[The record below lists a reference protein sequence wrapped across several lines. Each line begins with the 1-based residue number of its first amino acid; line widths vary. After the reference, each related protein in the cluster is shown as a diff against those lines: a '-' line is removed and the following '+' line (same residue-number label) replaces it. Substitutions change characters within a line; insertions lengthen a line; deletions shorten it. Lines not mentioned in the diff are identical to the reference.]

1 MRISVQAMIIIFLFV
16 YGFDTEPL
24 GFLCIHVGQQISN
37 LLEYIEL

>member
-24 GFLCIHVGQQISN
+24 GFFVHVEQEISN
-37 LLEYIEL
+37 LLEYM

>member
-24 GFLCIHVGQQISN
+24 GFLCTCRTTDIK
-37 LLEYIEL
+37 LT